1 MIPLNEISLGP
12 LPGMQMQDLLDW
24 LLQVLVMNLRAGAF
38 LLSAPFFGS
47 RMLPLQI
54 RIILS
59 FALGA
64 FVMSQVEAPTMAV
77 LTSFQVIPLILQ
89 ELAIG
94 LCVGLTFTILFASAG
109 LAGEKIASSSG
120 LSFSMQVDPSGSGQT
135 PVVSQILT
143 LFLLVIFFSIN
154 GHLLVFA
161 LILESYTVVPIGA
174 PLVLDG
180 MIQAGIDAA
189 GLMFD
194 FASSMML
201 PIVAVLLI
209 INLAIGIITKSAPQ
223 LNLFSFGFPIT
234 IFSVFVLLTLSITP
248 FAWAFSDLTNAIV
261 DFLRTLIEGM
271 QNG

>member
-1 MIPLNEISLGP
+1 MIPINEISLGA

-24 LLQVLVMNLRAGAF
+24 LLQVLIMNLRAGAM

-64 FVMSQVEAPTMAV
+64 FVMSQVEAPSVEV
-77 LTSFQVIPLILQ
+77 LTSFLVIPLVLQ

-94 LCVGLTFTILFASAG
+94 LSIGLTFTIIFAAVG

-120 LSFSMQVDPSGSGQT
+120 LSFSMQVDPTGSGQT

-143 LFLLVIFFSIN
+143 LFALVIFFSIN
-154 GHLLVFA
+154 GHLHVF
-161 LILESYTVVPIGA
+161 LLLLRSYETVPIGA
-174 PLVLDG
+174 P
-180 MIQAGIDAA
+180 MISGVMTQAGIDAG
-189 GLMFD
+189 GLMFKL
-194 FASSMML
+194 AANIML

-234 IFSVFVLLTLSITP
+234 IFSVFILLTLSVTP
-248 FAWAFSDLTNAIV
+248 FAWAFSDLVGEIV
-261 DFLRTLIEGM
+261 EFLEDLIGGM
-271 QNG
+271 SNG